1 MSTIARQGRGFRAG
15 YAFLYLAFLY
25 IPVLFLPLFSFNSG
39 IYVAFP
45 IQGWTLKWYGT
56 LLVNDRLHEALGNSL
71 EVAVAAAL
79 ISTTLAIFAAKAF
92 TRYRYRGQRLSLGVV
107 MLPMVM
113 PDIIVGVSLLI
124 LLNQVGIGLGLHS
137 VIIGHTMICLPFAVA
152 VLMSRMEGFDRN
164 LEEAS
169 LDLGE
174 GPVATFFRVTLPLIL
189 PGVVASLLLTFTIS
203 FDEFII
209 AFFLSATDTTLP
221 VFIWSQLRFP
231 QRLPTVLALGACIL
245 VFSACLVV
253 FSEWFRRRGQVSAG
267 PGVWS

>member
-1 MSTIARQGRGFRAG
+1 MSSITRQGRGFRAG
-15 YAFLYLAFLY
+15 YAALYLAFLY
-25 IPVLFLPLFSFNSG
+25 VPVLFLPLFSFNES
-39 IYVAFP
+39 IYIAFP
-45 IQGWTLKWYGT
+45 IEGWTFKWYGT
-56 LLVNDRLHEALGNSL
+56 LLENEKLHRALANSL
-71 EVAVAAAL
+71 EIACISALLSTGLAV
-79 ISTTLAIFAAKAF
+79 FAAKAY
-92 TRYRYRGQRLSLGVV
+92 TRFRYRGQRLSLGVV
-107 MLPMVM
+107 MLPMVL
-113 PDIIVGVSLLI
+113 PEIIVGVSLLI
-124 LLNQVGIGLGLHS
+124 LLNQVGLGLGTHS
-137 VIIGHTMICLPFAVA
+137 VIIGHTLICLPFAVA

-245 VFSACLVV
+245 VASAILVV
-253 FSEWFRRRGQVSAG
+253 FSEWVRRRGQATGG
-267 PGVWS
+267 PGPWT